1 MRAIEKKVF
10 FFVRQGCLFPWDS
23 GGQKKRVHIKA
34 MYGKGGGG
42 SLLGPCLLKSLGVTL
57 LARVTLLISRSQAL
71 SCCFDV
77 ATSIRHG
84 MVIYAAPSKIADV
97 FWYVRHS
104 SVLRASG
111 SHPVPGR
118 NKEAL
123 KLRHGGGVT
132 FGVIIPPTDRRAGG
146 YLHYIKKIASTLAV
160 SSMNS
165 RVDSH
170 LCKPRDI
177 PAARLSYRW

>member
-123 KLRHGGGVT
+123 KLRHGGGGH
-132 FGVIIPPTDRRAGG
+132 FRRNNSPHRPSRGRLPT
-146 YLHYIKKIASTLAV
+146 LHKKNCKYISCEFDEFKG
-160 SSMNS
+160 
-165 RVDSH
+165 
-170 LCKPRDI
+170 
-177 PAARLSYRW
+177 RLSSLQAA